1 MSTLIRAS
9 RLSLMALLLGLIC
22 LPMGCARFGDPPKT
36 VDFVDV
42 PSYMGLWHEIASNP
56 QFFNEDLV
64 NVTAEYTLREDGKV
78 TVLNRGFQGSPN
90 GPEETIEGVARV
102 KDTTTNSKL
111 GVRFPSVPFSFLFEG
126 EYWIVILDED
136 YEYAVVT
143 DSRQST
149 LFVLNRAPA
158 MTRERYE
165 SILAELEELE
175 VDTSRL
181 RVTGTLTE

>member
-1 MSTLIRAS
+1 MSTLIRTL
-9 RLSLMALLLGLIC
+9 RLPLNVLLLGLIC

-36 VDFVDV
+36 VDFVEI
-42 PSYMGLWHEIASNP
+42 PRYMGLWHEIASNP

-64 NVTAEYTLREDGKV
+64 NVTAEYTLRDDGKV

-149 LFVLNRAPA
+149 LFVLNRTPA

-181 RVTGTLTE
+181 RITGTLTE